1 MSSLILTGDSSPPSS
16 VLSFRPLVTPRPP
29 SHSLSASADDPHFP
43 ASIVVE
49 PLPSQ
54 SQVDEE
60 IAANE
65 KERAKLSRRRREAQ
79 LLSAKSASLYS
90 RIRVALVRVW
100 KSLRAQP
107 LSEQENVGVAGTKAR
122 RGRRRHKSTTKQR
135 RWESKAS
142 NDNDALPDYYH
153 AGLLYFCSPPILQ
166 RVLSHFF
173 FFITVLL
180 LNLVLGILLILRLA
194 TNMHDEPLKD
204 AAVAVLALFT
214 LELLL
219 RVFAYGRAIVKERIF
234 LICSL
239 ITLACYLFIL
249 NAFQLSIIANN
260 TIALILQA
268 THMALRFLSI
278 ILTIT
283 TSARHMVSTNKTRY
297 TLHGFDL
304 DLTYITPRIIAMGL
318 PSTSIEGL
326 YRNPIDEVVR
336 FFNTLHADHH
346 LIINL
351 CSERRYASQH
361 FGDRVLCFPF
371 DDHNPPPLSTV
382 VEFCST
388 VDRFLQEDE
397 KNVVAIHCK
406 GEWRQHHRSTTHCI
420 NYQTASIRSSIL
432 SRVFSARMCRWQR
445 ADWDHDRMLAVVCG
459 YERR

>member
-1 MSSLILTGDSSPPSS
+1 MSSSSLHGVFSPASS
-16 VLSFRPLVTPRPP
+16 ASSFRPLVTPRPA
-29 SHSLSASADDPHFP
+29 SLSLSATAADPHFP
-43 ASIVVE
+43 VSTVVAE

-54 SQVDEE
+54 SQLDEE

-65 KERAKLSRRRREAQ
+65 RERAKLSRRRRQAQ
-79 LLSAKSASLYS
+79 LLNAKSASLYS
-90 RIRVALVRVW
+90 RSRVALVRLW
-100 KSLRAQP
+100 KGLSAQP
-107 LSEQENVGVAGTKAR
+107 LSEQEGVGVAGAKVR

-135 RWESKAS
+135 RWETKAS
-142 NDNDALPDYYH
+142 NDNDTLPDYYH

-173 FFITVLL
+173 FSITVLL
-180 LNLVLGILLILRLA
+180 LNLVLGCLLILRLA
-194 TNMHDEPLKD
+194 TTSNDDEPLKD
-204 AAVAVLALFT
+204 AAVAVLSLFT

-234 LICSL
+234 LICSV
-239 ITLACYLFIL
+239 ITLATYLFIL
-249 NAFQLSIIANN
+249 NAFQLSIIVNN

-318 PSTSIEGL
+318 PSLSIEGL

-336 FFNTLHADHH
+336 FFNTLHAEHF
-346 LIINL
+346 LVINL

-371 DDHNPPPLSTV
+371 DDHNPPPLSTI
-382 VEFCST
+382 VEFCTT
-388 VDRFLQEDE
+388 VDRFLQEDD

-406 GEWRQHHRSTTHCI
+406 GRRLSQHYRQPVI
-420 NYQTASIRSSIL
+420 
-432 SRVFSARMCRWQR
+432 
-445 ADWDHDRMLAVVCG
+445 
-459 YERR
+459 